1 MENKK
6 ETRSPPPPLS
16 YAQLRLEVLKGGHDA
31 GANAVEEVLEVG
43 EEAVARGGDEV
54 AGSAVDDR
62 GGGGRRSR
70 RRGRRRRSSSVSSS
84 SSSSSWRV
92 FLEERRRTRR
102 ELRRDSL
109 PLLLGVAVVF
119 LSGRHCGER
128 EEKKKEKSDIIF
140 HLKRKQT
147 K

>member
-6 ETRSPPPPLS
+6 ETRSPPPLS

-31 GANAVEEVLEVG
+31 DANAVEEVLEVG

>member
-31 GANAVEEVLEVG
+31 DANAVEEVLEVG

-70 RRGRRRRSSSVSSS
+70 RRGRRRRSSSVSS

>member
-6 ETRSPPPPLS
+6 ETRSPPPLS

-31 GANAVEEVLEVG
+31 DANAVEEVLEVG

-70 RRGRRRRSSSVSSS
+70 RRGRRRRSSSVSS

>member
-1 MENKK
+1 MENTK
-6 ETRSPPPPLS
+6 ETRSPPPRS

-31 GANAVEEVLEVG
+31 DANAVEEVLEVG

>member
-31 GANAVEEVLEVG
+31 DANAVEEVLEVG
-43 EEAVARGGDEV
+43 VEAVARGGDEV

-70 RRGRRRRSSSVSSS
+70 RRGRRRRSSSVSS